1 MSHSGKV
8 LQHITF
14 YGNQKDDKISKAS
27 TRRILIELLVK
38 DSLINRKM
46 PNQLTELIN
55 DWKFFR
61 YKINEGFVHGA
72 SLAVNI
78 SGTMSIEEYG
88 LSQNNLV

>member
-1 MSHSGKV
+1 
-8 LQHITF
+8 
-14 YGNQKDDKISKAS
+14 
-27 TRRILIELLVK
+27 
-38 DSLINRKM
+38 M

-88 LSQNNLV
+88 LSQNNLGEEFEQFVHDKLRYNDPDKIRGGRDYMAMEKTATCI

>member
-1 MSHSGKV
+1 
-8 LQHITF
+8 
-14 YGNQKDDKISKAS
+14 
-27 TRRILIELLVK
+27 
-38 DSLINRKM
+38 M

-88 LSQNNLV
+88 LSQNNLGEEFEQFVHDKLNITTLIRFVADGIIWPWRKTATCI